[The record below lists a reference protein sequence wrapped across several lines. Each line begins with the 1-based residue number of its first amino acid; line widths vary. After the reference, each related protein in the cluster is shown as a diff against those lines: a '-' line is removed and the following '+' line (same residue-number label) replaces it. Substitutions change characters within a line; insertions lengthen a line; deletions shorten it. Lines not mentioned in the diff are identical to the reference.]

1 MLLIFLPGP
10 VVSVLLLNFGARFVV
25 ILGSV
30 LIAVG
35 TLSSAYVPNIYYLY
49 LTFSIING
57 ESCRYHY
64 KYISMKTNDVQFHAY
79 A

>member
-1 MLLIFLPGP
+1 M
-10 VVSVLLLNFGARFVV
+10 V
-25 ILGSV
+25 IVGSV

-35 TLSSAYVPNIYYLY
+35 TLSSAYVPNIYFLY

-57 ESCRYHY
+57 ESYRYHY
-64 KYISMKTNDVQFHAY
+64 KYISMKNKDVQFHAY